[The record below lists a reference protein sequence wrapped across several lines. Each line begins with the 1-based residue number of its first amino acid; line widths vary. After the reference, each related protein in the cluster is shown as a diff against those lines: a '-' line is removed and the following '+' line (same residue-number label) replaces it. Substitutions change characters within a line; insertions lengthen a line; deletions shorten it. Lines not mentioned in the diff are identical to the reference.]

1 MFTVSLCF
9 ASLFRS
15 AKLGLNL
22 SRTPP
27 VKKVDPWLEAG
38 LKAREMRKS
47 LGYSYLAADEIIRS
61 MRALREA
68 LPKTAGNTALP
79 NPDPGEEP
87 DS

>member
-1 MFTVSLCF
+1 
-9 ASLFRS
+9 
-15 AKLGLNL
+15 
-22 SRTPP
+22 

-68 LPKTAGNTALP
+68 LPKPGDNRTLSS
-79 NPDPGEEP
+79 PDPEEAP

>member
-1 MFTVSLCF
+1 M
-9 ASLFRS
+9 
-15 AKLGLNL
+15 
-22 SRTPP
+22 
-27 VKKVDPWLEAG
+27 KKVDPWLEAG

-68 LPKTAGNTALP
+68 LPLPDSSKALP
-79 NPDPGEEP
+79 KPPLEEET